1 MNYSNSINMNKYT
14 NQIKSVTGH
23 SLVWVLLCVIALSA
37 ALSCRKTNVET
48 VHKGEPYYTLSYTL
62 RYNAGGVYNFCDTLY
77 DAGDRIGVIHSPHF
91 IYNESLNN
99 VGYFTSEVFY
109 HFNLSLKL
117 KSSSFHFENKT
128 IYKPQDLINP
138 LGFSVAGIRFKTA
151 IDYSFYFEIEEDKDA
166 WQDYYFHFEGI
177 GIGVDIIE
185 EKLGKETLP
194 MDTVRLC
201 NGLFSV
207 GRNLRIE
214 YKNGG
219 PEGYKFYNFIKDPE
233 DGDKNINYH
242 RE

>member
-1 MNYSNSINMNKYT
+1 MNSSNSSDMRKYT
-14 NQIKSVTGH
+14 KQVKSGAGH

-62 RYNAGGVYNFCDTLY
+62 RYNAGGVYNFCDTLFE
-77 DAGDRIGVIHSPHF
+77 AGERPWAMNSPHF
-91 IYNESLNN
+91 EYNGELNS
-99 VGYFTSEVFY
+99 VGYFTSLFKN
-109 HFNLSLKL
+109 FNLSLKL
-117 KSSSFHFENKT
+117 KNQSFHFDNKKV
-128 IYKPQDLINP
+128 YKPQDLINP
-138 LGFSVAGIRFKTA
+138 LGFSLAGIRFKTA

-233 DGDKNINYH
+233 DGNKNINYH